1 MIDSELKKQI
11 VKNISESISNDKEI
25 IDLVITY
32 LEKINT
38 AKKSQELDSV
48 LDEIYQKFHSN
59 ED

>member
-11 VKNISESISNDKEI
+11 TKNISENISNDKKI
-25 IDLVITY
+25 VDLVISY

-38 AKKSQELDSV
+38 AKKSQELESI
-48 LDEIYQKFHSN
+48 LEEIYQKFHSN